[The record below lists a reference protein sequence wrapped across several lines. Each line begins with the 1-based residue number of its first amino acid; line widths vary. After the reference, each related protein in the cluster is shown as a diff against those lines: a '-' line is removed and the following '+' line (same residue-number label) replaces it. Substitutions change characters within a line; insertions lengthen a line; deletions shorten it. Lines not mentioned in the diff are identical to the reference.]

1 MDATLILLSCIII
14 FSILAIELKDLVKA
28 AISLGVVASLLS
40 AVFYLRDA
48 PYAAMF
54 ELIICAGLITVL
66 FVIAINLTKGV
77 ESET

>member
-1 MDATLILLSCIII
+1 MDATLILLSCMII
-14 FSILAIELKDLVKA
+14 FSILAIELKDLLKA

-40 AVFYLRDA
+40 AVFYLLQA

-54 ELIICAGLITVL
+54 ELIVCAGLITVL

-77 ESET
+77 ESEA